1 MKQPARSAS
10 PLVVPTT
17 FFFVRHGESEANRAR
32 IFSGRRDS
40 PLTDRGRAQAITVA
54 DALDA
59 VPFDRIIATPL
70 SRSLDTALVIA
81 RRRSMPVEVV
91 PDLIEI
97 DVGRRTGATFD
108 EVAGLPAWKEDGFVA
123 WPGGETL
130 EQVLERSLRAMR
142 RIHREAAGG
151 TVLVIGHGGVT
162 RILVS
167 HFLGIIPKLDSS
179 RQTNT
184 AVTVIV
190 SDGDEGRVERLF
202 ESAHVADAPAG
213 TK

>member
-1 MKQPARSAS
+1 M
-10 PLVVPTT
+10 TT
-17 FFFVRHGESEANRAR
+17 FFFVRHGESEANLAR
-32 IFSGRRDS
+32 VFSGRRDS
-40 PLTDRGRAQAITVA
+40 PLTERGRAQAVTVA

-59 VPFDRIIATPL
+59 VPFDRIVATPL

-81 RRRSMPVEVV
+81 RRRKMPVDVV
-91 PDLIEI
+91 RDLIEI
-97 DVGRRTGATFD
+97 DVGDKTGATFD
-108 EVAGLPAWKEDGFVA
+108 EVAGLPDWKDDGFVS
-123 WPGGETL
+123 WPNGETL
-130 EQVLERSLRAMR
+130 DQVLARSLKALT
-142 RIHREAAGG
+142 RIHRESEGE

-167 HFLGIIPKLDSS
+167 HFLGILPKLDAS

-190 SDGDEGRVERLF
+190 TDGETGRVERLF
-202 ESAHVADAPAG
+202 ESAHVADLPPR

>member
-1 MKQPARSAS
+1 M
-10 PLVVPTT
+10 TT
-17 FFFVRHGESEANRAR
+17 FFFVRHGESEANLAR

-40 PLTDRGRAQAITVA
+40 PLTERGRAQAVTVA
-54 DALDA
+54 DALDD

-70 SRSLDTALVIA
+70 SRSLDTALVIG
-81 RRRSMPVEVV
+81 RRRKMPVDVM

-97 DVGRRTGATFD
+97 DVGEKTGATFD
-108 EVAGLPAWKEDGFVA
+108 EIVGLPDWKEDGFIS
-123 WPGGETL
+123 WPGGESL
-130 EQVLERSLRAMR
+130 EQVLERGLRAMR
-142 RIHREAAGG
+142 RIHRETPGG

-167 HFLGIIPKLDSS
+167 HFLGIIPRLDAS

-190 SDGDEGRVERLF
+190 SDGDTGRVERLF
-202 ESAHVADAPAG
+202 ESAHVADTASR